1 MPSFT
6 IRSSKK
12 FILRPP
18 NIYYSI
24 INIRQNRLKFQE
36 ENTMKECFNPG
47 ICNRQKTSP
56 LCNHH
61 IISAALRVTAFLSS
75 AQHQYQP
82 VVYSSCDISIVLLR
96 PQIEPKW
103 SHLIKQMPEACI
115 NTGFRHFC
123 CYRVNTCIHSYFAY
137 IASFFERRYTQ
148 YWFMLTPSLCEC
160 SANALCKLRGIL
172 SLNCPE

>member
-18 NIYYSI
+18 KIHYSI

-36 ENTMKECFNPG
+36 ENTMKECVNSG
-47 ICNRQKTSP
+47 IWNRQKIYP

-75 AQHQYQP
+75 AQQ
-82 VVYSSCDISIVLLR
+82 SISTGGLFILWYKHCITPPTNRAKVEPFDKTNAGSLHKYRLSAFLL
-96 PQIEPKW
+96 PLHHFHH
-103 SHLIKQMPEACI
+103 HLHP
-115 NTGFRHFC
+115 FRF
-123 CYRVNTCIHSYFAY
+123 CIHRIIFRKK
-137 IASFFERRYTQ
+137 IYTI
-148 YWFMLTPSLCEC
+148 LVH
-160 SANALCKLRGIL
+160 ANALSLRMF
-172 SLNCPE
+172 SQCSV